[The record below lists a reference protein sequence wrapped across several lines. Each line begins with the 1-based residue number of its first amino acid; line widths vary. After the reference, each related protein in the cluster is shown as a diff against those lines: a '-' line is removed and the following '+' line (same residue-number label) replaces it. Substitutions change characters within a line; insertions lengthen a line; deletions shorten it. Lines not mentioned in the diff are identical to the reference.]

1 MISVIVPIYNSNET
15 LSECLDGIFSN
26 KVENFEVI
34 VVDDKSTDNSVEIA
48 KNYDCKII
56 ELSENKGPA
65 FARNT
70 GANSATG
77 DILLFIDSDV
87 IINSDALMNVNQLFE
102 NNKETIFQGI
112 YSHKSNYKNISTQ
125 YQQSFYSYYSWNPKD
140 NYTDIL
146 TSCYFSIEKKKF
158 FECGGFNTKIKRA
171 TAEDEEF
178 GYKLIDKGYKIL
190 ISRELSAHH
199 KVNYSVLKYIKRNF
213 IMYIDTAQMYLRNL
227 RYVKKRVKQNRYFN
241 PLMALGVLGIAIL
254 LLPVMFFYPNTIYF
268 NIFITLNLIF
278 LLFHLGFINF
288 VKNEKGLLITCKVI
302 LICYLDTLLMLL
314 GSLYGSIAYFLGKK

>member
-1 MISVIVPIYNSNET
+1 MISVIVPIYNSNDT

-56 ELSENKGPA
+56 ELNENKGPA

-77 DILLFIDSDV
+77 DLLLFIDSDV

-125 YQQSFYSYYSWNPKD
+125 YQQ
-140 NYTDIL
+140 IL
-146 TSCYFSIEKKKF
+146 F
-158 FECGGFNTKIKRA
+158 
-171 TAEDEEF
+171 
-178 GYKLIDKGYKIL
+178 
-190 ISRELSAHH
+190 
-199 KVNYSVLKYIKRNF
+199 
-213 IMYIDTAQMYLRNL
+213 
-227 RYVKKRVKQNRYFN
+227 
-241 PLMALGVLGIAIL
+241 
-254 LLPVMFFYPNTIYF
+254 
-268 NIFITLNLIF
+268 
-278 LLFHLGFINF
+278 
-288 VKNEKGLLITCKVI
+288 
-302 LICYLDTLLMLL
+302 
-314 GSLYGSIAYFLGKK
+314 